1 MGVITTGE
9 EFNSGDQVTS
19 TKLNDIANQATFT
32 SAAATTDDSTLTVTL
47 SGKLKVA
54 DDGIGSTQLLSDA
67 SIDSNRAVQ
76 TNHIWDDAVTQ
87 AKIADDAVGNDQLD
101 DTTVSIGTYTNA
113 TVQVNQQGRVLTA
126 SSGAAYAPGMA
137 YSGSTY
143 SVNATTTFA
152 SLALGGVVGANRAFV
167 LLMVTGGTHTTQF
180 FIRPPD
186 ESALHP
192 GATVNWGNGASG
204 VYLLGTANQGGLVAA
219 ITNDAGAIEH
229 WAAIAS
235 TSINIKL
242 LCWQAL

>member
-32 SAAATTDDSTLTVTL
+32 SAAATTDDSTLTVVG
-47 SGKLKVA
+47 GKLKVA
-54 DDGIGSTQLLSDA
+54 DDGIGTTQLASDA
-67 SIDSNRAVQ
+67 LTDTNRAVQ

-143 SVNATTTFA
+143 SINATSTFA
-152 SLALGGVVGANRAFV
+152 SLALDGVVGSNRAFV